1 MSSASLVVDVAILS
15 MTCSLDAVD
24 LIFSLDV
31 WTIDG
36 EDVTKVGFV
45 VLEDSNA
52 LAIEEGDV
60 DTIVVVV
67 DALIM

>member
-52 LAIEEGDV
+52 LAIDEGDV